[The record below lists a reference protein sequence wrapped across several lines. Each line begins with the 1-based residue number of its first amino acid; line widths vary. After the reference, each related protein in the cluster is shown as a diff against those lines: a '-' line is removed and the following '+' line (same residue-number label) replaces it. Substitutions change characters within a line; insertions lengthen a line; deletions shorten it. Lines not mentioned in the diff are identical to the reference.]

1 MKEPITIIP
10 GSRFWKNFKD
20 GVADAI
26 IIGCEAIPQTQA
38 EGYKDGYEFGMT
50 LHERL
55 NNADEDELPYP
66 EVTEDDFKEVN
77 A

>member
-20 GVADAI
+20 GVADAL
-26 IIGCEAIPQTQA
+26 IIGREAIRVTQA

-55 NNADEDELPYP
+55 NNADKED
-66 EVTEDDFKEVN
+66 

>member
-1 MKEPITIIP
+1 MKEPITIKP
-10 GSRFWKNFKD
+10 GSRYYKNFKD
-20 GVADAI
+20 GVADAL
-26 IIGCEAIPQTQA
+26 IIGREAIPVTQG

-55 NNADEDELPYP
+55 NNADE
-66 EVTEDDFKEVN
+66 ED